1 MYNVTYPKREDPAF
15 RVSVRV
21 FTVEHR
27 RFIDRV
33 VLATQQFYLF
43 ESYLSEWNR
52 GWRIVDRILVDRCR
66 MRVKTRRSWIGQ
78 KFENRSE
85 RSKQRE
91 ISRCKSFNSGW
102 SNWMKSK
109 NGATVVMGPLANIW
123 RLNKR
128 QIHVAM
134 ASCVWLLISLPLFL
148 VSCSRRLQ
156 VFELEKYFL
165 GSSTSRRSRIKILQ
179 LASPLCVSRHGLDA

>member
-1 MYNVTYPKREDPAF
+1 MSLRLN
-15 RVSVRV
+15 
-21 FTVEHR
+21 
-27 RFIDRV
+27 IV
-33 VLATQQFYLF
+33 VLSI
-43 ESYLSEWNR
+43 ESFSPRSNSIYSNR
-52 GWRIVDRILVDRCR
+52 IYRSGIVVGVSSIEFSSIDRCR